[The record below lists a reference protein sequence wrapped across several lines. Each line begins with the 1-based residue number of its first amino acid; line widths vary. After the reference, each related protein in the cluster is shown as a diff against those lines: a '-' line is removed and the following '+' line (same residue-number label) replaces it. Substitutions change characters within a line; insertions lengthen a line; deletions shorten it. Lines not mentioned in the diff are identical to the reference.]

1 MLNIHGDNMNLLEVK
16 NLCKSYPSF
25 KLEDVSFSLPK
36 GYIMGFIGKNGAGKS
51 TAIKCIYNLI
61 KKDKG
66 DIYLLG
72 RKLEDISELELKQEV
87 ALMLGGMDIY
97 PTSKI
102 GEIGEVVSSF
112 YKNFDNE
119 TYNRLLKKFELDK
132 NKKFKELSN
141 GMKSKFLLTLAMSH
155 KAKLLILD
163 EPTSGL
169 DPYSRDQLLEEFQ
182 NYIQDGE
189 RSILFSTQIVSDL
202 ESIADY
208 IGYIKEGKI
217 IDFATKDDFVS
228 SYKIFSTKKE
238 IGEHIDP
245 SILVGI
251 RESSVSFEGL
261 IRSKDA
267 SKLPEG
273 IELSEP
279 SIEEIMIFNERGK

>member
-1 MLNIHGDNMNLLEVK
+1 MNLLEVK

-66 DIYLLG
+66 DIYLLD

>member
-1 MLNIHGDNMNLLEVK
+1 MNLLEVK

-155 KAKLLILD
+155 NSKLLILD

-208 IGYIKEGKI
+208 VIYIKGGRV

>member
-1 MLNIHGDNMNLLEVK
+1 MNLLEVK

-87 ALMLGGMDIY
+87 ALMLEGMDIY

-261 IRSKDA
+261 IRNKDA

>member
-1 MLNIHGDNMNLLEVK
+1 MNLLEVK

-169 DPYSRDQLLEEFQ
+169 DPYSKDQLLEEFQ

>member
-1 MLNIHGDNMNLLEVK
+1 MNLLEVK

-72 RKLEDISELELKQEV
+72 KKLEDISELELKQEV
-87 ALMLGGMDIY
+87 SLMLGGMDIY

-102 GEIGEVVSSF
+102 GQIGEAVSSF

-155 KAKLLILD
+155 RAKLLILD

-217 IDFATKDDFVS
+217 IDFATKDDFIS

-238 IGEHIDP
+238 TGKHIDL
-245 SILVGI
+245 SILVGV

-261 IRSKDA
+261 IRSENA
-267 SKLPEG
+267 FRMPEE

>member
-1 MLNIHGDNMNLLEVK
+1 MNLLEVK

-51 TAIKCIYNLI
+51 TVIKCIYNLI

-279 SIEEIMIFNERGK
+279 LIEEIMIFNERGK

>member
-1 MLNIHGDNMNLLEVK
+1 MNLLEVK

-245 SILVGI
+245 SILAGI

>member
-1 MLNIHGDNMNLLEVK
+1 MNLLEVK

-87 ALMLGGMDIY
+87 ALMLEGMDIY

-182 NYIQDGE
+182 NYIQNGE

>member
-1 MLNIHGDNMNLLEVK
+1 MNLLEVK

-87 ALMLGGMDIY
+87 ALMLEGMDIY

-189 RSILFSTQIVSDL
+189 RSILFSTQIVFDL

-279 SIEEIMIFNERGK
+279 SIEEIMIFNERG